1 MKQIRRGDIFYINNG
16 GKPAVGSE
24 QRRGR
29 PAIVVSNNANNKHSR
44 VVEVVYLT
52 TSQQKHTLPTHVQ
65 INGTK
70 IQSTALCEQ
79 VHSVS
84 IDLLGNYFG
93 RCANAEMRKVDH
105 ALGISLGLIRREEW
119 KESDGDAE
127 KLDQAV

>member
-1 MKQIRRGDIFYINNG
+1 MREIRRGDIFYINKG
-16 GKPAVGSE
+16 GDSEVGSE
-24 QRRGR
+24 QRKGR
-29 PAIVVSNNANNKHSR
+29 PAIIVSNNANNKHSQ

-52 TSQQKHTLPTHVQ
+52 TSGAKHSLPTHVR
-65 INGTK
+65 ISGAK
-70 IQSTALCEQ
+70 LPSTALCEQ

-105 ALGISLGLIRREEW
+105 ALSISLGLIRREEW
-119 KESDGDAE
+119 KEGDGDAE